1 MRFVAHRYDE
11 LVSTMDEAQALARS
25 GAPDGTVV
33 VARRQSAARGR
44 QGRAWVSPEGNLHVS
59 VLLRPGVPLARLT
72 ELGFAVALA
81 VADAVDGALGA
92 ARAQLKWPND
102 VLVDG
107 AKVAGILVELAQEG
121 AAIVGVGVNVAHS
134 PEGVPYP
141 ATSLHACGGAV
152 DAEAVLLA
160 LLDALELRLRLWLTD
175 GFALLRAA
183 WLARGP
189 AYGDTIRL
197 RRGDQISAG
206 CYLGLDTDGALLI
219 RTEAGTQRVV
229 AGEVTNAPLPR
240 SGRGRGAERRG

>member
-1 MRFVAHRYDE
+1 VTRFVVHRHDE
-11 LVSTMDEAQALARS
+11 LTSTMDEAHALARG

-33 VARRQSAARGR
+33 VARRQASARGR

-59 VLLRPGVPLARLT
+59 VLLRPGVPVARLT

-81 VADAVDGALGA
+81 VADTVDNALGG

-102 VLVDG
+102 VLVGG

-121 AAIVGVGVNVAHS
+121 AAVVGIGVNVAHS

-141 ATSLHACGGAV
+141 ATSLLACGGRAV
-152 DAEAVLLA
+152 EPEAVLAA
-160 LLDALELRLRLWLTD
+160 LLEALELRLALWMAE
-175 GFALLRAA
+175 GFALVRAS

-197 RRGDQISAG
+197 RRGEEISEG

-219 RTEAGTQRVV
+219 RTESGAQRVV
-229 AGEVTNAPLPR
+229 AGEVTNAPVSL
-240 SGRGRGAERRG
+240 RGA

>member
-1 MRFVAHRYDE
+1 VTRFVVHRHED
-11 LVSTMDEAQALARS
+11 LSSTMDEAQALARA

-33 VARRQSAARGR
+33 VARRQNSARGR

-59 VLLRPGVPLARLT
+59 VLLRPGLPVARLT

-81 VADAVDGALGA
+81 VADAVDGVLGG

-102 VLVDG
+102 VLVGG

-121 AAIVGVGVNVAHS
+121 AAVVGIGVNVVHS

-141 ATSLHACGGAV
+141 ATSLQACGGMV
-152 DAEAVLLA
+152 EAETVLARMLE
-160 LLDALELRLRLWLTD
+160 ALELRVGLWVAE
-175 GFALLRAA
+175 GFALVRAA

-189 AYGDTIRL
+189 AYGEMIRL
-197 RRGDQISAG
+197 RRGEEISEG

-219 RTEAGTQRVV
+219 RTDAGAQRVV
-229 AGEVTNAPLPR
+229 AGEVTTAPVSLR
-240 SGRGRGAERRG
+240 EA